1 MLEDLHYLR
10 ERAQKAAAKGA
21 HDQAAAALFE
31 AAQQTHVTET
41 DYASVLR
48 PLVAALVQ
56 INRPRDALT
65 VQWYL
70 ALADKKQQQS
80 AEGNRWASALE
91 LATRAPPEDLARTLA
106 AAGKMSD
113 AARAA
118 ESGGKVTL
126 AAIYREKASDFAAA
140 RTLWS
145 RLTQV
150 LGHSSGDAYLGGLVA
165 FNLARCAAKCSDAPR
180 AREALVASVR
190 MLEEAADQFES
201 MGQRERAFDCFQV
214 LVQIGHET
222 HAFEH
227 VLEGYV
233 NAVRI
238 LREDHLKYFVLQHYD
253 DALAAARERGEYSAA
268 ATLAREAATYA
279 RTIGMSAVAR
289 HYALSEGDLWE
300 QVAREHQKRGATTA
314 IAENAILAAILAY
327 GEVGQFARIGRLY
340 GELGN
345 LELEVSRR
353 EHYTRAAGRYRNV
366 SDEPIEKNP
375 LASRNQRGVDLPE
388 VWHDDVLEW
397 EEAGNA
403 EEACAD
409 VLLDARWPELTRRRA
424 MLARL
429 LALRI
434 PTTAASS
441 PEKVAAQAAL
451 AQRLAQVQVYAMLS
465 PLERL
470 FQEPARPV
478 KLAVLEALQTLF
490 FKRSFVTIRTALR
503 DGDAAVVTQGAGA
516 LRALHFPHA
525 FDPLARIL
533 QESTAPPVRGA
544 ALDAIAHIDSNEAAE
559 LLLGVFE
566 HGSPEDRAA
575 VAKSLSM
582 TKAAR
587 FVELARATY
596 PSASRPVQAQLRDVL
611 ASRGVSL

>member
-10 ERAQKAAAKGA
+10 ERAQKASAKGA

-48 PLVAALVQ
+48 PLATALVQ

-70 ALADKKQQQS
+70 AHADKKQ
-80 AEGNRWASALE
+80 GGGDGRWAIALD
-91 LATRAPPEDLARTLA
+91 LAARTPPEDLARTLA
-106 AAGKMSD
+106 AAGKMTD

-118 ESGGKVTL
+118 ESGGRVAL
-126 AAIYREKASDFAAA
+126 AAIYREKAGDFAAA

-150 LGHSSGDAYLGGLVA
+150 LGQASGDAYLGGLVS
-165 FNLARCAAKCSDAPR
+165 FNLARCAAKCADSVR

-253 DALAAARERGEYSAA
+253 DALAAARERGEFSAA
-268 ATLAREAATYA
+268 ATLAREAASYA

-300 QVAREHQKRGATTA
+300 EVAREHHKRGASTA

-345 LELEVSRR
+345 LDLEASRR
-353 EHYTRAAGRYRNV
+353 EHYTRAAGRYRSV
-366 SDEPIEKNP
+366 ADEPIEKNP

-403 EEACAD
+403 EDACAD

-434 PTTAASS
+434 PATPAST

-465 PLERL
+465 PLEKL

-478 KLAVLEALQTLF
+478 RLAVLEALQTLF
-490 FKRSFVTIRTALR
+490 FKRSFVTIRVALR
-503 DGDAAVVTQGAGA
+503 DGDAAIVAQGSGA

-533 QESTAPPVRGA
+533 QESNANQVRAA

-559 LLLGVFE
+559 LLLGIFE
-566 HGSPEDRAA
+566 HGSPEDKAA
-575 VAKSLSM
+575 VTKSLSM

-587 FVELARATY
+587 FVELAKASF
-596 PSASRPVQAQLRDVL
+596 PSAPRPVQAELRDVL
-611 ASRGVSL
+611 SARGVSL